1 MSESG
6 RRIFIDTP
14 TEADAIQKA
23 AASLGVTIQQVKI
36 VGQRKLASGLIRYEL
51 IEDQL
56 QGATS
61 IEELLERA
69 DFQLSS
75 IESKQF
81 IKGYSTSDLEEKG
94 LLNEVEEVESHSGKF
109 SRRCGSFNIAPGI
122 EFCEC
127 EAIKVQDLQWLTSM
141 QSVPTCPRG
150 AVIATWAE
158 SNTTG
163 TTKAIGVMHFTPP
176 VAEDA
181 TMILLRNRERTVEF
195 IACYAGKVLIYNNQL
210 YLLPIDIPGQIADFD
225 LSNPMKARCGFIPP
239 FGKGRALTLDL
250 VLTFLSYNKVK
261 FGIHHERIEKALGI
275 CNTRMEEVPNVCI
288 AEGME
293 KINGKH
299 AVMKR
304 QFDNKIGV
312 EEFQISADGTIDY
325 RRKIIIPSAKKD
337 ELLAQVTLPTSGQPG
352 MDVFGNMILADPGN
366 PLPMAAGEGVYTS
379 ADGREFYAARVGQVN
394 YGPDAVSVFPV
405 FEVSGDVDA
414 HCGNVEFDGN
424 VIVHGSI
431 SSGFSVKAKGNI
443 EVQGDIQGAVVEAG
457 RDLIVS
463 GGIIGAPNIV
473 VKVGRNLVARHLHNA
488 VVEVEGDVH
497 IRNSCMYSVVET
509 TGQFYCI
516 DGQGVVM
523 GGTIFAMR
531 GGRVKEAGSETG
543 VKTLVIC
550 GQDFMIQKKVKE
562 AKRMYESVQED
573 MKKLDVYL
581 MPLLQKIQD
590 HMADISP
597 EQRAKVSAL
606 VSYRKRLNTNLT
618 VLASRIRRLVENATI
633 PDDVRFHVYKHVHPG
648 TVVQICGQSWA
659 PTKDFERV
667 VILKDQKTGAVK
679 HLSESHP
686 E

>member
-1 MSESG
+1 MSENG
-6 RRIFIDTP
+6 RRIFVDTP
-14 TEADAIQKA
+14 TEADALQKA
-23 AASLGVTIQQVKI
+23 AASLGVTIDQVKI
-36 VGQRKLASGLIRYEL
+36 VGQRRMPTGLTRFEL
-51 IEDQL
+51 TEDQL
-56 QGATS
+56 QGAAS

-69 DFQLSS
+69 DFQLNA
-75 IESKQF
+75 IESQQF

-94 LLNEVEEVESHSGKF
+94 LLSNVEEIESHTGKY
-109 SRRCGSFNIAPGI
+109 SKRCGSFNIAPGI
-122 EFCEC
+122 EYCEC
-127 EAIKVQDLQWLTSM
+127 ERIGVQDFQWLSSM

-150 AVIATWAE
+150 SVIATWAE

-163 TTKAIGVMHFTPP
+163 TNKAIGAMHFIPP
-176 VAEDA
+176 VADDA
-181 TMILLRNRERTVEF
+181 TMILLRNKDRTVEF

-210 YLLPIDIPGQIADFD
+210 YLLPVDIPGQITDFD
-225 LSNPMKARCGFIPP
+225 LTNPMKARCGFIPP

-261 FGIHHERIEKALGI
+261 FGIHNERIEKALEI
-275 CNTRMEEVPNVCI
+275 CNSRIEEVPNVCI

-299 AVMKR
+299 AVIKR
-304 QFDNKIGV
+304 QFDNKVGV
-312 EEFQISADGTIDY
+312 EEFQISADGVIDY
-325 RRKIIIPSAKKD
+325 HRKIIIPSAKKD

-352 MDVFGNMILADPGN
+352 MDVFGNMILADSGN

-405 FEVSGDVDA
+405 FNVNGDVDA
-414 HCGNVEFDGN
+414 HFGNVEFDGN
-424 VIVHGSI
+424 VSVHGSI
-431 SSGFSVKAKGNI
+431 LSGFSVKAKGNI
-443 EVQGDIQGAVVEAG
+443 EVSGDIQGAVVEAG

-473 VKVGRNLVARHLHNA
+473 VKAGRNLIARHLHNA

-497 IRNSCMYSVVET
+497 IRTSCLYSVVET

-516 DGQGVVM
+516 DAKGVVM

-531 GGRVKEAGSETG
+531 GGRVKEAGGDSG

-562 AKRMYESVQED
+562 AKRLHESVQED

-581 MPLLQKIQD
+581 MPLLQKIQGN
-590 HMADISP
+590 MADISP
-597 EQRAKVSAL
+597 EQRTKVSAL

-618 VLASRIRRLVENATI
+618 VLASRIRRLVQNATI
-633 PDDVRFHVYKHVHPG
+633 PDDVRFHVYKRVYPG
-648 TVVQICGQSWA
+648 TVIQICGQSWA
-659 PTKDFERV
+659 PTKEFERV
-667 VILKDQKTGAVK
+667 VILKDQKTGAVQ